1 MKYRYDIKYGHYVLN
16 EGEAAQQTNNVSTQI
31 ADSSSATDVST
42 STEPKINNLNSEE
55 VASLQQEKTNKLKQV
70 NDQITRLNDNINQIN
85 QKLSVI
91 DVANTNQQA
100 INTLQTQLLQAQK
113 ELADKKFEIA
123 KIEND
128 MDNKIIQ
135 AQLKLVESFSRK
147 FILPEKYRYLNESN
161 IQNAKIY
168 VDKLIK
174 NDTQERIKG
183 MVDFKKTFSDSE
195 LLYGKDKEGGYFAV
209 CVDQADFN
217 KLTDTLE
224 EAGWLRDEI
233 LACCLPQIF
242 DRSNLTK

>member
-1 MKYRYDIKYGHYVLN
+1 MKYRYDIKYGHYVLLN
-16 EGEAAQQTNNVSTQI
+16 EGEAVQTSASQQNN
-31 ADSSSATDVST
+31 DSSAASET
-42 STEPKINNLNSEE
+42 SVINNLNTTE
-55 VASLQQEKTNKLKQV
+55 VTALQQEKTNKLKTA
-70 NDQITRLNDNINQIN
+70 NDELTKLSDNINQIN
-85 QKLSVI
+85 QKIAAI
-91 DVANTNQQA
+91 DVNISDQKTINALQA
-100 INTLQTQLLQAQK
+100 QLLQAQK
-113 ELADKKFEIA
+113 QMIDKKLDIA

-135 AQLKLVESFSRK
+135 VQAKLVESRSAK
-147 FILPEKYRYLNESN
+147 FRLPEKYKYLNESN

-174 NDTQERIKG
+174 DDTMGRITG
-183 MVDFKKTFSDSE
+183 MVDFKKKFADSD
-195 LLYGKDKEGGYFAV
+195 LLYGKDKDGGFFAV
-209 CVDQADFN
+209 CVDQEDFN